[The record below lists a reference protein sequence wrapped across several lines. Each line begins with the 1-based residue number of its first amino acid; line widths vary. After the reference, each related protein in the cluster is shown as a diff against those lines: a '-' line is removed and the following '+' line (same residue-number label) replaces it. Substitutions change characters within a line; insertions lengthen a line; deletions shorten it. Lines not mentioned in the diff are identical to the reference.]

1 MNLSSLLPTKKV
13 TAFTL
18 GAAVALVLFWVL
30 GPENLDLIKEPD
42 LVIGA
47 AVALIFGF
55 VFAWIIPE
63 GTWARVG
70 RHQDKAGDVELPDTD
85 DLDDDIGH

>member
-1 MNLSSLLPTKKV
+1 MSNLTSLLPTKKV

-18 GAAVALVLFWVL
+18 GAAASLVLFWVL
-30 GPENLDLIKEPD
+30 GPENIDLINEPD
-42 LVIGA
+42 LVIGG
-47 AVALIFGF
+47 AVALLFGF

-70 RHQDKAGDVELPDTD
+70 RHQETAGEVELPDTD
-85 DLDDDIGH
+85 DLGH